1 MEKLFLLKPDFIDV
15 KIDNVGK
22 LYYCHQCAMIAG
34 IIKFYPQ
41 LETMLEINY
50 VDFKRP
56 RKAIIE
62 LIGEDNQSCPVLII
76 ENSQDQNVDISYF
89 NSYGD
94 KLFINSTDSILK
106 YLSEKYGI
114 GNPHP

>member
-1 MEKLFLLKPDFIDV
+1 MPKLFLLKPDFKDN
-15 KIDNVGK
+15 KIDNEGK
-22 LYYCHQCAMIAG
+22 LYYCPQCALIAG

-62 LIGEDNQSCPVLII
+62 LIGEDNQSCPSLII
-76 ENSQDQNVDISYF
+76 ENNQEVNVDLSYF
-89 NSYGD
+89 NSHGD
-94 KLFINSTDSILK
+94 KLFINSTDSITK

-114 GNPHP
+114 GNLHP

>member
-1 MEKLFLLKPDFIDV
+1 MAKLFLLKPDFKDS
-15 KIDNVGK
+15 KIDNEGK
-22 LYYCHQCAMIAG
+22 LYYCPQCALIAG
-34 IIKFYPQ
+34 IIEYYPQ

-62 LIGEDNQSCPVLII
+62 LIGEDNQSCPTLIV
-76 ENSQDQNVDISYF
+76 ENIHEENVDISYF

-94 KLFINSTDSILK
+94 KLFINSTDSITK

-114 GNPHP
+114 GIPHP